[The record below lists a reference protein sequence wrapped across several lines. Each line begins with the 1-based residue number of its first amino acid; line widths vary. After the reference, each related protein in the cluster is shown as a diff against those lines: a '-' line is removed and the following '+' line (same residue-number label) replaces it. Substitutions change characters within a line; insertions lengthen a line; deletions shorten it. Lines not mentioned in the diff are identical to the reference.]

1 MYNHKLFERYF
12 GCYSQLRLCHEVCFY
27 IDTKCMFFFLMKLS
41 LPQELKD
48 CSVVLDRCFPDD
60 KAAARE
66 LEEKED
72 MNRKGGKPMSRIPT
86 FQKRPT
92 TTMSQNTELP
102 VPKKDSPVQ
111 VAQPPE
117 KIVSVSMEAS
127 KSKLPDVRALPLP
140 SVRIPKIAFEAPS
153 SFISTEH
160 TAGAAPST
168 IATTPKSWS
177 LSESLQSPLMT
188 VSPRPALRTE
198 QEMELHLP
206 EQDQRKRFDIGDIPD
221 SPISNLPHEGSF
233 TYKPPE
239 EKYDN
244 EVRSRI
250 TLTASG
256 DIEKPESAESFHTAE
271 ITQEDDIMEEEPP
284 WGTEPMNA
292 HDIKDSRSS
301 SDAECEDD
309 LEDEK
314 SRGHDSGDLK
324 ECHEALISQLES
336 SNVEEER
343 ANTDEM
349 TSPVAP
355 EKPAKHNSAEVSYVV
370 VLVR

>member
-1 MYNHKLFERYF
+1 
-12 GCYSQLRLCHEVCFY
+12 
-27 IDTKCMFFFLMKLS
+27 MKLS

-92 TTMSQNTELP
+92 SMSQNSELP

-111 VAQPPE
+111 VGQPLE
-117 KIVSVSMEAS
+117 KIGSVSMEAS

-140 SVRIPKIAFEAPS
+140 SVRIPKIGFDVPS
-153 SFISTEH
+153 SFINTEN
-160 TAGAAPST
+160 TAGTAPSS

-198 QEMELHLP
+198 QETELHLP
-206 EQDQRKRFDIGDIPD
+206 EQDQRKRFDVGDMPD
-221 SPISNLPHEGSF
+221 APISNLPHEGSF

-239 EKYDN
+239 EKYDS
-244 EVRSRI
+244 EARCRI

-256 DIEKPESAESFHTAE
+256 DIEKPESAEGFHTAD

-284 WGTEPMNA
+284 WGAEPMNA
-292 HDIKDSRSS
+292 HDLKDSRSS

-314 SRGHDSGDLK
+314 HGGHDSGDLK
-324 ECHEALISQLES
+324 ECHEAPISQLES

-343 ANTDEM
+343 ANTDET

-355 EKPAKHNSAEVSYVV
+355 EKPAKHNSAKVSYVV

>member
-1 MYNHKLFERYF
+1 
-12 GCYSQLRLCHEVCFY
+12 
-27 IDTKCMFFFLMKLS
+27 MFFFLMKWC

-48 CSVVLDRCFPDD
+48 CSVVLDRFMPDN
-60 KAAARE
+60 KAATRE

-92 TTMSQNTELP
+92 SMSQNTELP
-102 VPKKDSPVQ
+102 VPKKDTPVQ

-117 KIVSVSMEAS
+117 KVGSVSMEAS
-127 KSKLPDVRALPLP
+127 KSKPPDVRALPLP
-140 SVRIPKIAFEAPS
+140 SVCIPKIGFEAPS
-153 SFISTEH
+153 LFISTEH
-160 TAGAAPST
+160 TAGAAPSSIT
-168 IATTPKSWS
+168 TTPKSWS
-177 LSESLQSPLMT
+177 LSESLQSPFMT

-198 QEMELHLP
+198 QETEQHLP
-206 EQDQRKRFDIGDIPD
+206 EQDQRRLDMGDTIPD
-221 SPISNLPHEGSF
+221 APISNLPHEGSF
-233 TYKPPE
+233 THKPPE
-239 EKYDN
+239 EKYDTA
-244 EVRSRI
+244 VRSRI
-250 TLTASG
+250 PLTASG

-271 ITQEDDIMEEEPP
+271 ITQEDDIMDEEPP

-292 HDIKDSRSS
+292 HDLKDSRSS

-314 SRGHDSGDLK
+314 SRGQNSGDLK
-324 ECHEALISQLES
+324 ECHEALTSQAES
-336 SNVEEER
+336 SNVKDER
-343 ANTDEM
+343 ANTDET

-355 EKPAKHNSAEVSYVV
+355 EKPAKHNSAKVSYAV